1 MRVSFI
7 VRILHNASAV
17 TLITGGGPGE
27 GVHGIEP
34 ADQVH
39 DLDADGPPTALQAV
53 ENNKQVPKHRAQL
66 WSLIPVAQLPVE
78 DGSYRIVSKTGLV
91 LDLTSNNNEGTYTLN
106 IISYI
111 RLTRFCLSI
120 AHGLDSRHDV
130 DQKVGHDSWWAG
142 TYR

>member
-1 MRVSFI
+1 MIIESVII

-34 ADQVH
+34 NDQVH

-66 WSLIPVAQLPVE
+66 WSFLPVAQLPVE

-91 LDLTSNNNEGTYTLN
+91 LDLTTNNNEGTYTLQYYLYFTYIQLN
-106 IISYI
+106 LFSFIISL
-111 RLTRFCLSI
+111 RPGFTARRRPE
-120 AHGLDSRHDV
+120 GR
-130 DQKVGHDSWWAG
+130 
-142 TYR
+142 T